1 MIVPRRSV
9 ARSIAVRVTTAALAL
24 ACATPLAAQQRT
36 LRIVTTDSIPVPYA
50 WVAIQGQSARI
61 ADEKGIVNLG
71 NLSPKSYTVDIRR
84 LGYAPFAGPLT
95 IGDATAV
102 VGLTPLATPI
112 GKVAVIGTGPMSMEG
127 FYRRWLKRQNGG
139 GPGVFIGPEEIE
151 KKNVTD
157 VAGLLRDQNGL
168 KLERASDGGYVVT
181 GPGNNGCQMAI
192 MVDGQVIKS
201 RTEARTG
208 QASRTS
214 IGSPLNDKTTYM
226 TPGEKAAM
234 AGRSSSGVER
244 KFGDYADSNSVKIDQ
259 VASIGAVSGVEV
271 YARTAA
277 LPAELNLTDNTCG
290 LIVVWTGA
298 RK

>member
-1 MIVPRRSV
+1 MILLRRLVLLSAAV
-9 ARSIAVRVTTAALAL
+9 AAPLAA
-24 ACATPLAAQQRT
+24 PAAQQRT
-36 LRIVTTDSIPVPYA
+36 LRVITPDSVPVPYA
-50 WVAIQGQSARI
+50 WVAIQGQTPRI
-61 ADEKGIVNLG
+61 ADEKGVVNLG
-71 NLSPKSYTVDIRR
+71 AISPKSYSVDVRR
-84 LGYAPFAGPLT
+84 LGYTPFAGPVAVADGQTVISLAPV
-95 IGDATAV
+95 ATQ
-102 VGLTPLATPI
+102 I
-112 GKVAVIGTGPMSMEG
+112 GKVAIIGSGPMSMEG

-181 GPGNNGCQMAI
+181 GPGNNGCQMAV

-201 RTEARTG
+201 RVEASSG

-214 IGSPLNDKTTYM
+214 IGSALNDKTMYM
-226 TPGEKAAM
+226 TKDQKASM
-234 AGRSSSGVER
+234 LGTNSSGVER

-259 VASIGAVSGVEV
+259 VASIGSVSGVEV

-277 LPAELNLTDNTCG
+277 LPAELNLSDNTCG
-290 LIVVWTGA
+290 LIVIWTGA
-298 RK
+298 RR

>member
-1 MIVPRRSV
+1 MIARRHAPRLTYV
-9 ARSIAVRVTTAALAL
+9 AIIVLLAT
-24 ACATPLAAQQRT
+24 TPLAAQQRT
-36 LRIVTTDSIPVPYA
+36 LRVITPDSLPVPYA
-50 WVAIQGQSARI
+50 WVAIQGQTPRI
-61 ADEKGIVNLG
+61 ADEKGMVNLG
-71 NLSPKSYTVDIRR
+71 ALSAKSYSADVRR
-84 LGYAPFAGPLT
+84 LGYTPFAGPLA
-95 IGDATAV
+95 IGDSQTVISIA
-102 VGLTPLATPI
+102 PLATQI
-112 GKVAVIGTGPMSMEG
+112 GRIAIIGAGPMSMEG

-181 GPGNNGCQMAI
+181 GPGNNGCQMAV

-201 RTEARTG
+201 RVEARSG

-234 AGRSSSGVER
+234 LGTNKGGVER
-244 KFGDYADSNSVKIDQ
+244 KSGDYADSNSVKIDQ

-277 LPAELNLTDNTCG
+277 LPAELNLTDNSCG

-298 RK
+298 RR

>member
-1 MIVPRRSV
+1 MIARRHAPRLTNV
-9 ARSIAVRVTTAALAL
+9 AVIVLLA
-24 ACATPLAAQQRT
+24 TSPLAAQQRT
-36 LRIVTTDSIPVPYA
+36 LRVITPDSVPVSYA
-50 WVAIQGQSARI
+50 WVAIQGQTPRI
-61 ADEKGIVNLG
+61 ADEKGVVNLG
-71 NLSPKSYTVDIRR
+71 TLSPKNYTADVRR
-84 LGYAPFAGPLT
+84 LGYAPFSGPLAV
-95 IGDATAV
+95 GDGQTLLSLA
-102 VGLTPLATPI
+102 PLATQI

-139 GPGVFIGPEEIE
+139 GPGVFIGPEEID

-181 GPGNNGCQMAI
+181 GPGNNGCQMAV
-192 MVDGQVIKS
+192 MVDWQVIKS
-201 RTEARTG
+201 RVEASSG

-214 IGSPLNDKTTYM
+214 LGTALNDKTMYM
-226 TPGEKAAM
+226 TKEEKAGM
-234 AGRSSSGVER
+234 LGTNKPGVER

-259 VASIGAVSGVEV
+259 VVSIGAVSGVEV

-290 LIVVWTGA
+290 LIVVWTGS

>member
-1 MIVPRRSV
+1 MIARRRAPRLTNV
-9 ARSIAVRVTTAALAL
+9 AVIVLLA
-24 ACATPLAAQQRT
+24 TSPLAAQQRT
-36 LRIVTTDSIPVPYA
+36 LRVITPDSVPVSYA
-50 WVAIQGQSARI
+50 WVAIQGQTPRI
-61 ADEKGIVNLG
+61 ADEKGVVNLG
-71 NLSPKSYTVDIRR
+71 TLSPKNYTADVRR
-84 LGYAPFAGPLT
+84 LGYAPFSGPLAV
-95 IGDATAV
+95 GDGQTLLS
-102 VGLTPLATPI
+102 LTPLATQI

-139 GPGVFIGPEEIE
+139 GPGVFIGPEEID

-181 GPGNNGCQMAI
+181 GPGNNGCQMAV

-201 RTEARTG
+201 RVEASSG

-214 IGSPLNDKTTYM
+214 IGTALNDKTMYM
-226 TPGEKAAM
+226 TKEEKAGM
-234 AGRSSSGVER
+234 LGTNKPGVER

-259 VASIGAVSGVEV
+259 VVSIGAVSGVEV

-290 LIVVWTGA
+290 LIVVWTGG
-298 RK
+298 RR